1 MKTLFLDFDGVLHPE
16 HCRES
21 RHFCC
26 LPVFEQVLRSVLWL
40 AGWQMKRA
48 LIVAEDEAAK
58 GVDTAE
64 GMACRCVANV
74 L

>member
-1 MKTLFLDFDGVLHPE
+1 MKTLFWDFDGVLHPE
-16 HCRES
+16 PCHES

-40 AGWQMKRA
+40 AGKWRA
-48 LIVAEDEAAK
+48 LIVAEDEVAK
-58 GVDTAE
+58 GVHTAE
-64 GMACRCVANV
+64 GMTCRCVANV

>member
-40 AGWQMKRA
+40 AGK
-48 LIVAEDEAAK
+48 
-58 GVDTAE
+58 
-64 GMACRCVANV
+64 
-74 L
+74 